1 MRTECLNYDL
11 PGELIAQRPTDVRG
25 ESRLLVMERARGR
38 VFDRHFADIIEYIRG
53 GDCVVLNNTK
63 VLAAKFFGHR
73 KTGARLE
80 GLLLGERTTGLW
92 EVMVKGAGKVK
103 VGERMV
109 LCDKDGRDWQEAKA
123 VERTDDGRWLLKV
136 DSGED
141 SAHEVLDKIGFA
153 PLPPY
158 IKRSDDKEL
167 TQMDLQRYQ
176 TVYAQK
182 AGAVA
187 APTAGLH
194 FTGQLFERL
203 KNKGVRVA
211 YVTLH
216 VGAGTFKPIKAENL
230 AEHEMHAERFRL
242 CAEDAEVINET
253 TDRGGRIIAVG
264 TTSVRTLEA
273 ICREGKV
280 EPAEGTTSLFIT
292 PGYEFKI
299 IDAMITNFHLP
310 RSTLL
315 ALVCAFGELENV
327 LAAYRHAIE
336 QRYRF
341 YSYGDAMLIA

>member
-1 MRTECLNYDL
+1 
-11 PGELIAQRPTDVRG
+11 
-25 ESRLLVMERARGR
+25 MERARGR
-38 VFDRHFADIIEYIRG
+38 VFDRQFADIIEYIRG

-167 TQMDLQRYQ
+167 AKTDLQRYQ

-203 KNKGVRVA
+203 KDKGIVLA

-230 AEHEMHAERFRL
+230 AEHKMHAERFSI
-242 CAEDAEVINET
+242 CAEDAEVINDT
-253 TDRGGRIIAVG
+253 IDRGGRIIAVG
-264 TTSVRTLEA
+264 TTSVRTLET

-315 ALVCAFGELENV
+315 ALVCAFGGLENV

-341 YSYGDAMLIA
+341 YSYGDAMLIV

>member
-1 MRTECLNYDL
+1 
-11 PGELIAQRPTDVRG
+11 
-25 ESRLLVMERARGR
+25 MERARGR
-38 VFDRHFADIIEYIRG
+38 VFDRQFADIIEYIRG

-109 LCDKDGRDWQEAKA
+109 ICDKDGRDWQEAEA

-203 KNKGVRVA
+203 KDKGVRVA

-230 AEHEMHAERFRL
+230 AEHKMHAERFRL

-273 ICREGKV
+273 ICREGKA
-280 EPAEGTTSLFIT
+280 EAAEGTTSLFIT
-292 PGYEFKI
+292 PSYEFKI

-315 ALVCAFGELENV
+315 ALACAFGGLENV

-341 YSYGDAMLIA
+341 YSYGDAMLII